1 MPLHPTHRVFMHY
14 LSTQENVMYGDSV
27 MEEILNSDFPVSSSS
42 STTIIIIIYC
52 LYNVDLEKQQQ
63 IVYP

>member
-1 MPLHPTHRVFMHY
+1 
-14 LSTQENVMYGDSV
+14 MYGDSV
-27 MEEILNSDFPVSSSS
+27 MEEILNSDFLVSSS

-63 IVYP
+63 IVHP